1 MHKIFVAVRK
11 SYVTDV
17 WPATKPIATPSCWFI

>member
-11 SYVTDV
+11 SCVTSA
-17 WPATKPIATPSCWFI
+17 WPATKPIAMPSCWFI